1 MKLADVK
8 VDPNEK
14 YGFLDLEKVFGKKV
28 KRIEGHVSGEYGR
41 ETLVFQLTNIVFD
54 DDSKE
59 SIEGEHDM
67 PYIPPSRTNEA
78 LRANLKELYEEENGP
93 EAES

>member
-14 YGFLDLEKVFGKKV
+14 YGSLDLEKVFGKKV
-28 KRIEGHVSGEYGR
+28 KRIEGSVSSEFGR
-41 ETLVFQLTNIVFD
+41 DTLVFQLSCIVFE

-59 SIEGEHDM
+59 FIEGEHDM
-67 PYIPPSRTNEA
+67 PYIPGDNRAEIFTA
-78 LRANLKELYEEENGP
+78 LFEEENGP